1 MDFHRQFA
9 GEQAAA
15 PGVEVKDWHF
25 DILQVG
31 TDATKEDIMRS
42 YRSKIRGLHPDR
54 RNSIPELLRWAQM
67 LNDAKEAL
75 CDEEAREVDRRRR
88 MRFDFSFNLLCEGD
102 IVNLVAMKDPRYG
115 RMHGRVQG
123 LEHGKV
129 LVQTQLVPA
138 QWSAHAR
145 AKAAKQPMPIS
156 VAAYKCRRLYG
167 ERERD
172 ENHAKWSEYFEPGSL
187 VKISNVDEAPWYN
200 GLEAQVVE
208 YDRDLMRFNVKLT
221 QYGSGSEHVALQPHN
236 IRLVGLDMQTCAQ
249 PSQQQVEARVKDAEQ
264 AKCAAEKRA
273 EHAEQAKCVA
283 EKRAQDAEQAKCAAE
298 KRAGHA
304 EQAKCVAEKRT
315 QEAEQKS
322 SDLEL
327 AAKRQKHNMPTSNR
341 NSLFDPRVG
350 DTVEVRVC
358 IKRDGVTKTSWP
370 GGVIMHI
377 EESGMDVLYHVK
389 LRRGDEKVC
398 LRRDIRPNRNDK
410 ENDPAHG

>member
-42 YRSKIRGLHPDR
+42 YRSKIRGVHPDR
-54 RNSIPELLRWAQM
+54 RNSTPELMRWAQM

-75 CDEEAREVDRRRR
+75 CDEEARERDRHRRVTR
-88 MRFDFSFNLLCEGD
+88 VGDDCQDLLKEDD
-102 IVNLVAMKDPRYG
+102 IVDLVGVKDPRYG
-115 RMHGRVQG
+115 RMHARVQG
-123 LEHGKV
+123 FEGGKV
-129 LVQTQLVPA
+129 LVQPQLVPS

-145 AKAAKQPMPIS
+145 TSAANQLHPIY
-156 VAAYKCRRLYG
+156 VPTGKCRRLYG
-167 ERERD
+167 ERERA

-187 VKISNVDEAPWYN
+187 VKISNVEEAPWYN
-200 GLEAQVVE
+200 GLEAQVVG
-208 YDRDLMRFNVKLT
+208 YDRDLMRFNLKLT

-249 PSQQQVEARVKDAEQ
+249 PSQQQPCEVEA
-264 AKCAAEKRA
+264 
-273 EHAEQAKCVA
+273 
-283 EKRAQDAEQAKCAAE
+283 RAQDAEQAKCAAE
-298 KRAGHA
+298 KRAQDA
-304 EQAKCVAEKRT
+304 EQAMRAAQKRA
-315 QEAEQKS
+315 QDAEQKS

-341 NSLFDPRVG
+341 NALFDPRVG
-350 DTVEVRVC
+350 DTVEVRV
-358 IKRDGVTKTSWP
+358 RSGGGGATKTSWP
-370 GGVIMHI
+370 GGVIVHI

-389 LRRGDEKVC
+389 LRRGGEKVC
-398 LRRDIRPNRNDK
+398 LRRDMRPNRN
-410 ENDPAHG
+410 A

>member
-25 DILQVG
+25 DILEVG

-42 YRSKIRGLHPDR
+42 YRSKIRGVHPDR
-54 RNSIPELLRWAQM
+54 RNSTPELMRWAQM

-88 MRFDFSFNLLCEGD
+88 MCFDFSFNLLCEGD

-283 EKRAQDAEQAKCAAE
+283 EKRAQDAEQAKC
-298 KRAGHA
+298 
-304 EQAKCVAEKRT
+304 VAEKRT

>member
-88 MRFDFSFNLLCEGD
+88 MCFDFSFNLLCAGD

-115 RMHGRVQG
+115 RMHARVQG

-129 LVQTQLVPA
+129 LVQPQLVPS

-145 AKAAKQPMPIS
+145 TSAANQLHPIY
-156 VAAYKCRRLYG
+156 VPTGKCRRLYG
-167 ERERD
+167 ERERA

-187 VKISNVDEAPWYN
+187 VKISNVEEAPWYN
-200 GLEAQVVE
+200 GLEAQVVG
-208 YDRDLMRFNVKLT
+208 YDRDLMRFNLKLT

-249 PSQQQVEARVKDAEQ
+249 PSQQQPCEVEA
-264 AKCAAEKRA
+264 
-273 EHAEQAKCVA
+273 
-283 EKRAQDAEQAKCAAE
+283 RAQDAEQAKCAAE
-298 KRAGHA
+298 KRAQDA
-304 EQAKCVAEKRT
+304 EQAMRAAQKRAQDAEQAMRAAQKRA
-315 QEAEQKS
+315 QDAEQKS

-341 NSLFDPRVG
+341 NALFDPCVG
-350 DTVEVRVC
+350 DTVEVRV
-358 IKRDGVTKTSWP
+358 RSGGGGATKTSWP
-370 GGVIMHI
+370 GGVIVHI

-389 LRRGDEKVC
+389 LRRGGEKVC
-398 LRRDIRPNRNDK
+398 LRRDMRPNRN
-410 ENDPAHG
+410 A